1 MLRGWT
7 SSSGPRDWKAAH
19 ALWSELGYPYEAAI
33 AALATLGAKP
43 AIAEVTQRL
52 RTLGATRIPRG
63 PRPRTRRNPA
73 GLTAREMDILSLVS
87 KGLRNAD
94 IARQL
99 FLSPKTVD
107 HHVSA
112 ILAKLD
118 VRSRSEAA
126 AKAADLS
133 RLTDTR

>member
-1 MLRGWT
+1 M
-7 SSSGPRDWKAAH
+7 
-19 ALWSELGYPYEAAI
+19 WSELGYRYPYEAAIALADSDSEADLRGAI

-73 GLTAREMDILSLVS
+73 GLTAREMDILNLVA

-126 AKAADLS
+126 AKAADVS
-133 RLTDTR
+133 RLSDTR